1 MTFTATIAVATG
13 AGTPTG
19 TVTFKDGAATLGTGA
34 LSSGT
39 ATFLTSTLSV
49 ASHSITAVYGGD
61 SNFTG
66 STSAPITQ
74 VVSKG
79 TPTVSLGSST
89 NPSLLGNSVTFT
101 ATLGPLGGVFPTGGV
116 LFLDGA
122 AKLGSGTLNGSGV
135 ATFSTSALALG
146 SHPMTASY
154 AGDSSFLGNTSP
166 VVNQVVN
173 PKTPTATVV
182 VSSLNPSS
190 FRQNVTLTATVTS
203 TGTPTGT
210 VTFWDG
216 ARPMGT
222 APLNGGGIATY
233 TTNQWTI
240 GNHQVT
246 AVYGG
251 DFNFALS
258 SSTVLVQRRSPKPH

>member
-1 MTFTATIAVATG
+1 
-13 AGTPTG
+13 
-19 TVTFKDGAATLGTGA
+19 
-34 LSSGT
+34 
-39 ATFLTSTLSV
+39 
-49 ASHSITAVYGGD
+49 
-61 SNFTG
+61 
-66 STSAPITQ
+66 
-74 VVSKG
+74 
-79 TPTVSLGSST
+79 
-89 NPSLLGNSVTFT
+89 
-101 ATLGPLGGVFPTGGV
+101 
-116 LFLDGA
+116 
-122 AKLGSGTLNGSGV
+122 
-135 ATFSTSALALG
+135 
-146 SHPMTASY
+146 MTASY

-190 FRQNVTLTATVTS
+190 FRQNVTLTATVTA